1 MRVPV
6 TAVFLVMIRNT
17 REKRDRKEAFRLNKE
32 RSQGI
37 ASMVGRTSL
46 SQVKIDSR
54 HLWRGVR

>member
-6 TAVFLVMIRNT
+6 TAVFLAMIRNT
-17 REKRDRKEAFRLNKE
+17 REKRDRKEAFRLKE

-37 ASMVGRTSL
+37 ASIVGRTSL
-46 SQVKIDSR
+46 SQVKIDGG